1 MPRYFMPT
9 SVSAVLPSPRGHG
22 ELSALSSLTGGAVL
36 GFTGQEE
43 KNPTAAAS
51 AIPRQGGR
59 ARYNLLVGLIFGYVG

>member
-1 MPRYFMPT
+1 M
-9 SVSAVLPSPRGHG
+9 

-51 AIPRQGGR
+51 AIPRQGGVR
-59 ARYNLLVGLIFGYVG
+59 GIISLLG